1 MNPNSSIVERM
12 SIYFDNAATTPPRKE
27 VIASIAHVMEECFG
41 NPSSTHSF
49 GRTAKT
55 HIETARK
62 TIAQLINAMPQEIIF
77 TSGGTESDNMILH
90 CAVKDLGVQRI
101 ISSRIEHHAV
111 LHALEAL
118 QQLFKIK
125 VEYADTDS
133 DGRVDLV
140 HLEYLLK
147 EDSTKTLVT
156 LMHVNN
162 EIGNMLDLNLVG
174 TLCHQY
180 KALFH
185 SDAVQGIGHFPFD
198 LKELPVDF
206 LSAAAHK
213 FHGPKGVGF
222 SFIRKNSG
230 LQPFIHGGSQERGL
244 RAGTESVHN
253 IVGMSTALEI
263 AYKNL
268 ETEQKKIL
276 EVKTYFISQIK
287 KLFPEVKFNG
297 LCSDMEKSTYTVVN
311 VALPIPKEKALLL
324 DFHLDLNGIAC
335 SKGSA
340 CQSGSKGG
348 SHVLNALQ
356 SETHKEWPSL
366 RFSFSALNTT
376 QEVDHLIQV
385 FKEFVSE

>member
-1 MNPNSSIVERM
+1 MVYI
-12 SIYFDNAATTPPRKE
+12 
-27 VIASIAHVMEECFG
+27 
-41 NPSSTHSF
+41 
-49 GRTAKT
+49 
-55 HIETARK
+55 
-62 TIAQLINAMPQEIIF
+62 IIF
-77 TSGGTESDNMILH
+77 
-90 CAVKDLGVQRI
+90 
-101 ISSRIEHHAV
+101 
-111 LHALEAL
+111 
-118 QQLFKIK
+118 

-340 CQSGSKGG
+340 CQSGSQGG